1 MDIAADQAYTN
12 AKVIVARSY
21 ARYFATPDPDLTAQD
36 DDGHGTG
43 TAMAAAGI
51 TSFAPLTTITGLAPE
66 AWLGIYKVF
75 GTPGLNDS
83 APESAVINAIDDAV
97 NDGMDVINLSLG
109 STEAGLAA
117 QDPEVAAIESASAA
131 GVIVT
136 VSAGNSGPN
145 PATVGTP
152 AIAPSAIAV
161 GASANDR
168 EFAAFVTFS
177 GGTSFQA
184 RAGSNSLQ
192 LPAVSGRLVDIT
204 KFDATS
210 LGCSPFPAN
219 SLSGAI
225 ALISRGT
232 CFFVDK
238 LTNAQAAGAVGAV
251 VYDNVPN
258 EDLITMAAGG
268 VALPANFVSQQDGAM
283 LKSLTAG
290 APQCNLQFAA
300 PQFVDPHA
308 LAVFSAAGP
317 TPDITI
323 KPDIVAVGT
332 NFYTAAETILSSG
345 DLYDPT
351 GFTLSQGTSFSAPLV
366 AGAAAL
372 IKQARPG
379 PDRPAI
385 PVAPDQLGRPRVLL
399 PGIERA
405 HPTGRRRIAERLR
418 RAECFGR
425 RVAGFAEPRFR
436 RRIAGCDT
444 HPRHLERRLHR
455 RYLPDFG
462 EPADSGRTGSHAL
475 PHFCQPGRWRLDLDL
490 PPVQPRGTGRRSVRR
505 LRHHPGGE
513 VDGRRH
519 RAFLV
524 RRALLHSRFRNSAR

>member
-1 MDIAADQAYTN
+1 MTAPRSWRLFPGDARAVHPERLFKKLLDHAMVIHHVPAAWEQVGLYNAGAGMKIAMIDTGISINHPAFHGLGFTAPPGYPRWDIAADQAYTN

-204 KFDATS
+204 KFDSTS

-268 VALPANFVSQQDGAM
+268 VALPANFVSQQDGSHA
-283 LKSLTAG
+283 
-290 APQCNLQFAA
+290 QE
-300 PQFVDPHA
+300 PHC
-308 LAVFSAAGP
+308 
-317 TPDITI
+317 
-323 KPDIVAVGT
+323 
-332 NFYTAAETILSSG
+332 
-345 DLYDPT
+345 
-351 GFTLSQGTSFSAPLV
+351 
-366 AGAAAL
+366 
-372 IKQARPG
+372 
-379 PDRPAI
+379 
-385 PVAPDQLGRPRVLL
+385 
-399 PGIERA
+399 
-405 HPTGRRRIAERLR
+405 R
-418 RAECFGR
+418 RA
-425 RVAGFAEPRFR
+425 
-436 RRIAGCDT
+436 
-444 HPRHLERRLHR
+444 
-455 RYLPDFG
+455 
-462 EPADSGRTGSHAL
+462 
-475 PHFCQPGRWRLDLDL
+475 
-490 PPVQPRGTGRRSVRR
+490 PVQPAIRGSAIRRSSRARR
-505 LRHHPGGE
+505 LFRGRPYARYHHQ
-513 VDGRRH
+513 
-519 RAFLV
+519 A
-524 RRALLHSRFRNSAR
+524 